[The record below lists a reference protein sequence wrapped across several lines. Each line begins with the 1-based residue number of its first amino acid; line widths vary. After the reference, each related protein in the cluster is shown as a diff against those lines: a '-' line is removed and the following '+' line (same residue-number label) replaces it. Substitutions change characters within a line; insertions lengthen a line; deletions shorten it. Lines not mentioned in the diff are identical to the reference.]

1 MTWSKWREWFQ
12 WRQACSLSALCCDG
26 FVKREYRIREEKN
39 SFSRIEKNRELNA
52 RKLEF
57 VETGNVRM
65 RLRVSSSAI
74 SRQMSVYRGK
84 TMNRGVRTCVRANA
98 WPGVGIS
105 QTRMWILFAHPYDKV
120 HSSYCFPSAK
130 WYLKPFAKTSPTGL
144 SPYRRDY
151 IGYVCTYASMSLFPL
166 LFSSFISFTGLT
178 GKQAS
183 SGERNAK
190 LAWKK
195 RDNIIY
201 EIEKPLR
208 VHVKTREKQNSISG
222 VILRI
227 GCAM

>member
-1 MTWSKWREWFQ
+1 MTWPKWREWFQ

-120 HSSYCFPSAK
+120 RSSYCFPSAK

-151 IGYVCTYASMSLFPL
+151 IGYVRTCQCLCFLFFFRRLYHLPGWRENKHRVARRMRSLH
-166 LFSSFISFTGLT
+166 
-178 GKQAS
+178 
-183 SGERNAK
+183 ERN
-190 LAWKK
+190 
-195 RDNIIY
+195 
-201 EIEKPLR
+201 EITLFMKSRNHWE
-208 VHVKTREKQNSISG
+208 S
-222 VILRI
+222 
-227 GCAM
+227 M